1 MILKN
6 EKSFHIR
13 LNMAKPTDRE
23 IWEWLHDKEQNQTI
37 SVNAFLIEAL
47 RRIMIADANVGVKD
61 STMVAVSQELNTCD
75 NALQL
80 SESELSEEALA
91 FLEGF

>member
-1 MILKN
+1 MIKKN

-23 IWEWLHDKEQNQTI
+23 IWEWLHDKEQNQTL

-47 RRIMIADANVGVKD
+47 RRMMIADAGAGSEYSKV
-61 STMVAVSQELNTCD
+61 VAVAQEQVPFENTIQQ
-75 NALQL
+75 A
-80 SESELSEEALA
+80 ETELSEEALA

>member
-13 LNMAKPTDRE
+13 LNMAKPTDRK
-23 IWEWLHDKEQNQTI
+23 IWEWLHDKEQNQTL

-47 RRIMIADANVGVKD
+47 RRMMIADAG
-61 STMVAVSQELNTCD
+61 MVSEYSKAVAQEQVPVENTIQE
-75 NALQL
+75 A
-80 SESELSEEALA
+80 EMELSEEALA

>member
-13 LNMAKPTDRE
+13 LNMAKPTDRK

-47 RRIMIADANVGVKD
+47 RRMMIADAG
-61 STMVAVSQELNTCD
+61 MVSEYSKAVAQEQVPFENTIQE
-75 NALQL
+75 A
-80 SESELSEEALA
+80 EMELSEEALA

>member
-13 LNMAKPTDRE
+13 LNMAKPTDRK

-47 RRIMIADANVGVKD
+47 RRMMIADAGAGSDYSKA
-61 STMVAVSQELNTCD
+61 VAVAQEQTAFENTIQE
-75 NALQL
+75 A
-80 SESELSEEALA
+80 EMELSEEALA

>member
-13 LNMAKPTDRE
+13 LNMAKPTDRK

-47 RRIMIADANVGVKD
+47 RRMMIADAD
-61 STMVAVSQELNTCD
+61 MVSEYSKAVAQEQVPFENTI
-75 NALQL
+75 Q
-80 SESELSEEALA
+80 ETEIELSEEALA

>member
-23 IWEWLHDKEQNQTI
+23 IWEWLHDKEQNQTL

-47 RRIMIADANVGVKD
+47 RRMMIADAG
-61 STMVAVSQELNTCD
+61 MVSEYSKAVAQEQVPFENTV
-75 NALQL
+75 Q
-80 SESELSEEALA
+80 ETEMELSEEALA